1 MVVHY
6 AGEVEY
12 DPWGFVE
19 KNADPV
25 DPNVTKVLSK
35 STLGIIASL
44 FKYEK
49 PKPNKGV
56 QQAPQRG
63 ARMSIGRGSMT
74 NANKLGQQTI
84 CVKFSSQ
91 LDELVATLGES
102 NPRYVRCIKPNNNFT
117 YDEFNSHD
125 SNRQLRCAGMLEAI
139 RIRKAGYAVRIKMHE
154 FVQRYKTIFGQK
166 AKKFFST
173 DSPIKE
179 QCLKIL
185 EGSIPKEEG
194 ATALWQVGISKVFMK
209 EEGQKILEVQL
220 AKAQHDS
227 VVYIQKCAR
236 GKLARMLY
244 QRMKEAKAIMGKCFL
259 RIAVKLRWKK
269 LINEQRVRIRDA
281 RRKIKKFY
289 RRRYVHY
296 KILAEID
303 HRIHVK
309 KVRAEQALVEKHRR
323 AAQGAL
329 KKGINELFR
338 KKYAEIKKYRE
349 ENRERLLAEERA
361 RKEAER
367 LQRIEDEKRAA
378 EEREKQRQF
387 EIQEAERQ
395 ARLRK
400 EEQEREDQRRREEQE
415 REDRRA
421 EQERKDRL
429 EMAKLEMEAKRQE
442 REAAAAAAAAAAAEK
457 EKRGVFFE
465 APEDAD
471 ESHPVMAFAKCMST
485 FQG

>member
-1 MVVHY
+1 MARADIACTSTIATSQKNILGSHMV
-6 AGEVEY
+6 AELASMET
-12 DPWGFVE
+12 
-19 KNADPV
+19 AS
-25 DPNVTKVLSK
+25 SK
-35 STLGIIASL
+35 GIYI
-44 FKYEK
+44 
-49 PKPNKGV
+49 
-56 QQAPQRG
+56 
-63 ARMSIGRGSMT
+63 
-74 NANKLGQQTI
+74 
-84 CVKFSSQ
+84 
-91 LDELVATLGES
+91 DE
-102 NPRYVRCIKPNNNFT
+102 
-117 YDEFNSHD
+117 D
-125 SNRQLRCAGMLEAI
+125 
-139 RIRKAGYAVRIKMHE
+139 GYMW
-154 FVQRYKTIFGQK
+154 
-166 AKKFFST
+166 
-173 DSPIKE
+173 
-179 QCLKIL
+179 L
-185 EGSIPKEEG
+185 
-194 ATALWQVGISKVFMK
+194 
-209 EEGQKILEVQL
+209 
-220 AKAQHDS
+220 
-227 VVYIQKCAR
+227 
-236 GKLARMLY
+236 
-244 QRMKEAKAIMGKCFL
+244 
-259 RIAVKLRWKK
+259 
-269 LINEQRVRIRDA
+269 
-281 RRKIKKFY
+281 RKIKKFY